1 MEHIARKVGK
11 DPVEIRIKNLLA
23 GSEMTKLLPEFVKSV
38 GEFWGCNDYDN
49 RIKASGKL
57 KLLGK
62 FQQIINSLL
71 QKSIKTELNFP
82 ENLFTFNYAFYFLL
96 DYHIRKKE
104 IDKFNAQNRWIKRG
118 ISIIP
123 MKYHL
128 GYFGTSHALVSI
140 YHGDGSV
147 AITVGSV
154 EMGQGLN
161 TKVAQTAAFVLGVA
175 MDKISIKPTNTLS
188 TPNAIVTGASIGSE
202 ISCFVSFL

>member
-71 QKSIKTELNFP
+71 
-82 ENLFTFNYAFYFLL
+82 
-96 DYHIRKKE
+96 
-104 IDKFNAQNRWIKRG
+104 
-118 ISIIP
+118 
-123 MKYHL
+123 
-128 GYFGTSHALVSI
+128 
-140 YHGDGSV
+140 
-147 AITVGSV
+147 
-154 EMGQGLN
+154 
-161 TKVAQTAAFVLGVA
+161 
-175 MDKISIKPTNTLS
+175 
-188 TPNAIVTGASIGSE
+188 
-202 ISCFVSFL
+202 

>member
-1 MEHIARKVGK
+1 M
-11 DPVEIRIKNLLA
+11 
-23 GSEMTKLLPEFVKSV
+23 
-38 GEFWGCNDYDN
+38 
-49 RIKASGKL
+49 
-57 KLLGK
+57 
-62 FQQIINSLL
+62 
-71 QKSIKTELNFP
+71 
-82 ENLFTFNYAFYFLL
+82 
-96 DYHIRKKE
+96 
-104 IDKFNAQNRWIKRG
+104 
-118 ISIIP
+118 
-123 MKYHL
+123 
-128 GYFGTSHALVSI
+128 SI